1 MDKRLVDVVDQIRA
15 TVTLAIIIIPVD
27 VIYQLVD
34 RSIDI
39 LHCTQIGSTDLVEVS
54 RTSPL
59 RAWACILV
67 KSLAENRVE
76 SVLPGKRINWEV
88 APALRMA
95 VTAVCTVTLHFFM
108 STVL

>member
-1 MDKRLVDVVDQIRA
+1 MDKRLVDVLDQIRV
-15 TVTLAIIIIPVD
+15 TVTLAIIIILVD

-39 LHCTQIGSTDLVEVS
+39 FHRTQLGRTDLVEVF
-54 RTSPL
+54 RTRPL

-67 KSLAENRVE
+67 KTLAENRVK

-95 VTAVCTVTLHFFM
+95 VTAVCTVTLHFVM
-108 STVL
+108 STVS